1 MITSGV
7 RVGTPACT
15 TRGFGP
21 AEFQEVADLMIEVL
35 TALGKS
41 NGDNSAAEQAVAKRV
56 EALTA
61 RFPIYS

>member
-1 MITSGV
+1 MITSGI
-7 RVGTPACT
+7 RVGSPACT

-35 TALGKS
+35 AGLAKS
-41 NGDNSAAEQAVAKRV
+41 NGDNAAVEAAVAARV